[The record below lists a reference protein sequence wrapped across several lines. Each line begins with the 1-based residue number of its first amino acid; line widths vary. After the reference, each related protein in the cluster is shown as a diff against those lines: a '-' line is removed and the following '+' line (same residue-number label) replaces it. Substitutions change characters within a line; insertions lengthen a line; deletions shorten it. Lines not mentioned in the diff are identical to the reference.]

1 MSGKIDFIKGHM
13 GGNKILLLDGH
24 QIPKEKLLPTALHAL
39 DELALSGHQAG
50 ILYPPE
56 RGGTVRVRIVS
67 ICGRDFIGACGG
79 LTQVLSRALVE
90 TELGEHYKPE
100 YSDNCC
106 RIRIEFDQI
115 NVDTK
120 VVLDKGKFV
129 EADTDFTSFAQEIM
143 LRGVERIDLGG
154 LETWR
159 VGHFFVIDADRVKAI
174 HPEVNFEIMDGAT
187 KEIITLLQY
196 RFLGATGITSWDSA
210 FYDHNPTNGCDFRA
224 FFPHNVRIG
233 YVEPSCGTGSIA
245 LALAF
250 LTNGE
255 SQKYGKEIDNRYTVS
270 LETGGKPTMSGVDYT
285 KVVIDRPSGIFRSAL
300 FSNSNVQ
307 LIASGVVSI

>member
-1 MSGKIDFIKGHM
+1 MKDKIDFIKGHM
-13 GGNKILLLDGH
+13 GGNKILLLDGD
-24 QIPKEKLLPTALHAL
+24 QINREKLLPTALHAL

-50 ILYPPE
+50 ILFPPE

-90 TELGEHYKPE
+90 TELGERYKPD
-100 YSDNCC
+100 YQDNVCQ
-106 RIRIEFDQI
+106 INIEFDQI
-115 NVDTK
+115 NVETS
-120 VVLDKGKFV
+120 VALNEGKFV
-129 EADTDFTSFAQEIM
+129 EVNTDFSAFAHEIL
-143 LRGVERIDLGG
+143 LRGIERIDLGG
-154 LETWR
+154 LEAWR
-159 VGHFFVIDADRVKAI
+159 VGYFFVIDADKVKEKY
-174 HPEVNFEIMDGAT
+174 PEVNFEIMDGAT

-210 FYDHNPTNGCDFRA
+210 FYDHNPTNGSDLRA

-250 LTNGE
+250 STNGE
-255 SQKYGKEIDNRYTVS
+255 KKIIGTESNGQYIVK
-270 LETGGKPTMSGVDYT
+270 LETGGKPTISGVDHT
-285 KVVIDRPSGIFRSAL
+285 KVVIERSYDIFKRAV

-307 LIASGVVSI
+307 LVASGILSI